1 MIISN
6 ESKAN
11 IIEELSGLSS
21 FSYFINMELIE
32 ATATLNDFFG
42 IRSNDFSRRCQL
54 VVGTDISYRV
64 LFNNGTDILDLSIS
78 KIGGLKT
85 IGLVVDDEKN
95 TFSVY
100 VNGLLYRQITT
111 TVSFVVD
118 SLTSMFSWWHTSLN
132 AVTNICHIFNY
143 ALNPAEVS
151 LLWNNGRPD
160 KVKLKSY
167 QKWGSNANL
176 KPSQFKK
183 GKVYKITNNT
193 GSNFTLYG
201 SSNNEIGTV
210 FTCNNDFNIT
220 NNNGYA
226 IQLGCV
232 ASYTSKGLV
241 YNSSLQV
248 NRWLDDSSNKLHAD
262 VSGNPLV

>member
-1 MIISN
+1 MKTIDLTEQIGN
-6 ESKAN
+6 NAN
-11 IIEELSGLSS
+11 L
-21 FSYFINMELIE
+21 F
-32 ATATLNDFFG
+32 
-42 IRSNDFSRRCQL
+42 
-54 VVGTDISYRV
+54 TDD
-64 LFNNGTDILDLSIS
+64 NNTSLDDILDMSYI
-78 KIGGLKT
+78 
-85 IGLVVDDEKN
+85 
-95 TFSVY
+95 F
-100 VNGLLYRQITT
+100 
-111 TVSFVVD
+111 
-118 SLTSMFSWWHTSLN
+118 
-132 AVTNICHIFNY
+132 FNY
-143 ALNPAEVS
+143 ALTPAEVS

-160 KVKLKSY
+160 KAKLKSY
-167 QKWGSNANL
+167 QKWGSNTNL

-232 ASYTSKGLV
+232 ASYTSKGFV
-241 YNSSLQV
+241 YNSSMQV

-262 VSGNPLV
+262 VSDNPLV

>member
-1 MIISN
+1 
-6 ESKAN
+6 
-11 IIEELSGLSS
+11 L
-21 FSYFINMELIE
+21 
-32 ATATLNDFFG
+32 
-42 IRSNDFSRRCQL
+42 
-54 VVGTDISYRV
+54 DISKHRQIV
-64 LFNNGTDILDLSIS
+64 LILNRSEASIS
-78 KIGGLKT
+78 LICDNV
-85 IGLVVDDEKN
+85 LVKKVVHSDFGNIALNTLSEPLSLSHFEVNEKAISRH
-95 TFSVY
+95 F
-100 VNGLLYRQITT
+100 
-111 TVSFVVD
+111 
-118 SLTSMFSWWHTSLN
+118 
-132 AVTNICHIFNY
+132 FNY
-143 ALNPAEVS
+143 ALTPAEVS
-151 LLWNNGRPD
+151 LLWNRGRPD
-160 KVKLKSY
+160 KAKLKFY
-167 QKWGSNANL
+167 QKWGSNTNL

-201 SSNNEIGTV
+201 ASNNEIGTV

-262 VSGNPLV
+262 VSGDPLV